1 MSDAL
6 LLTAIETV
14 SAAQFILPPMAIY
27 KVASHFRGWYTELGE
42 AEGDGD
48 PKFAYSRKGYTTNE
62 PRMAW
67 LQHFDTWT
75 SGHPADYYLP
85 PPLNPI
91 SFLTHHT
98 PAETSASRPSTLLLL
113 SAQIQHL
120 LPIVPLHAYVALPT
134 RVKLP

>member
-6 LLTAIETV
+6 LLTAIDTV

-27 KVASHFRGWYTELGE
+27 KAAGHYRGWYTELGE

-48 PKFAYSRKGYTTNE
+48 PKFAYSRRGYTTNE
-62 PRMAW
+62 PGMAW

-75 SGHPADYYLP
+75 SEHPADHCPP

-98 PAETSASRPSTLLLL
+98 TAEASASRPSTLLLL
-113 SAQIQHL
+113 PA
-120 LPIVPLHAYVALPT
+120 
-134 RVKLP
+134 